1 MKIKGLVLAMVVLL
15 AAYVVGGNLYL
26 KVRVK
31 KTLDSQLSQWE
42 RKVERSALPG
52 KGIRVE
58 VEDVKP
64 SFTLLPFISPSQ
76 SFVVRGIRCSFPRG
90 ELSLDRL
97 TGTVSTSWG
106 RVKGIRL
113 KAMENLEARS
123 LDGDLDFSVK
133 RVVFTPVL
141 DLTRFLGGMEDT
153 GRTVGGRAEKISL
166 SFIDKRGGEMDLA
179 IQEATFKE
187 EVDMGRE
194 GDTLPEKPLKS
205 RLFLKGMTVDYRAVG
220 GGKGTGEAHFSY
232 VGVHTGLEK
241 DQPSAFYVFR
251 EEIDTELSRLNLA
264 HSGKGKINPQVL
276 LPLKA
281 SFKMELSHLSEG
293 LVSSFMGLLKAYRDQ
308 DLDQEQRLAATLQF
322 FQKALPAFMVSTLR
336 GDALLSFPQDSSIS
350 FHFRERIMDMMGA
363 IRSGNPLW
371 VTVRVRGK
379 KRLLSLLTRAG
390 FKDEALEKFFSG
402 FVCDKGVCEKRIP
415 LGRGSHKS

>member
-1 MKIKGLVLAMVVLL
+1 MKIKGLVLAGVILL

-26 KVRVK
+26 RVQMK
-31 KTLDSQLSQWE
+31 KTFDSQLSRWE
-42 RKVERSALPG
+42 RKVEHSAPPG
-52 KGIRVE
+52 KGIKVE

-90 ELSLDRL
+90 ELSLNRL

-106 RVKGIRL
+106 RIEGIRL

-141 DLTRFLGGMEDT
+141 DLSRLLGRVEDT
-153 GRTVGGRAEKISL
+153 RETMGGRAEKISL

-179 IQEATFKE
+179 IQEATFRE
-187 EVDMGRE
+187 EVNMGRE
-194 GDTLPEKPLKS
+194 GGSLPGKPLKS
-205 RLFLKGMTVDYRAVG
+205 KLFLKGMTVDYRAVG
-220 GGKGTGEAHFSY
+220 GGRGTGEAYFNY

-241 DQPSAFYVFR
+241 DRSSAFYVFS
-251 EEIDTELSRLNLA
+251 EEVDTELSRLKLA
-264 HSGKGKINPQVL
+264 HSGERKINPQKL

-293 LVSSFMGLLKAYRDQ
+293 LVSSFMGLLRAYRDQ

-336 GDALLSFPQDSSIS
+336 GNALLSFPQDSSIS

-363 IRSGNPLW
+363 RRSGNPLW
-371 VTVRVRGK
+371 VTVKVRGK
-379 KRLLSLLTRAG
+379 KRLLSLLTKAG

-415 LGRGSHKS
+415 LGRGPHKS